1 MIRTIVLE
9 QLQSRSPLPVAENP
23 AEKPDSLQQDIAA
36 MLDNLDFF
44 Q

>member
-9 QLQSRSPLPVAENP
+9 QLQLVRPFPVAENP